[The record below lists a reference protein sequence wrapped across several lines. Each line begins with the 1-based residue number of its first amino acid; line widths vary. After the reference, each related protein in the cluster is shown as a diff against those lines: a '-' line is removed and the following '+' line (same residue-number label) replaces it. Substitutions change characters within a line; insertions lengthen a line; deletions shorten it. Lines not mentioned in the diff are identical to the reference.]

1 MIKGAIASLKPQY
14 FVEKEYEDFF
24 FPLAEKLQN
33 LVLESGYYHLQATK
47 PDTLGTQSRTI
58 YIRQVDSFFYIFFF
72 LVIGVALTNNPI
84 GLAAYILEKF
94 ATWTHPE
101 YKSLTDG
108 GLDSRKDLQ
117 DALLDNI
124 MIYYLTNS
132 ITTSMRIY
140 AESLTRKQRAY
151 QMERVPTNVPT
162 GCARFKNDVVH
173 SLDWQLKDKYPNLIH
188 STYYKTGG
196 HFIAMEAPKIL
207 YDDFLT
213 FVKKVEAFNKTN
225 K

>member
-1 MIKGAIASLKPQY
+1 M
-14 FVEKEYEDFF
+14 EKEYEDFF
-24 FPLAEKLQN
+24 FPLAEKLHN

-47 PDTLGTQSRTI
+47 PDTIGMVAPKRKH
-58 YIRQVDSFFYIFFF
+58 RFVDKNLWFF
-72 LVIGVALTNNPI
+72 LLLGVALTNNPV

-94 ATWTHPE
+94 AMWTHPD
-101 YKSLTDG
+101 YKSFTDG

-124 MIYYLTNS
+124 MVYYLTNS
-132 ITTSMRIY
+132 ITTSMRLY
-140 AESLTRKQRAY
+140 AESFTRKQRAY
-151 QMERVPTNVPT
+151 KMERVPTKVPT
-162 GCARFKNDVVH
+162 GCARFKNDFMH

-188 STYYKTGG
+188 STYHKKGG

-213 FVKKVEAFNKTN
+213 FVKKVEAFNK
-225 K
+225 KQ